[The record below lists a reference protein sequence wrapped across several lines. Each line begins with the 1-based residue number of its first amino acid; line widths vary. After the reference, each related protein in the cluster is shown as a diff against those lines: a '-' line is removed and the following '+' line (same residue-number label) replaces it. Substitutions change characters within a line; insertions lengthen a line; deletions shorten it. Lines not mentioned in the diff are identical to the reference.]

1 MFYDIYIQHS
11 ENVYTFQNIIL
22 NKLKTVAKTCEK
34 VLRLTWLNMFTN
46 LVTKV
51 KIETFKSQLKCHYN
65 KTVIDYNFGSQK
77 DEYTLKSAIYL
88 GLTASV
94 NITFSGR

>member
-1 MFYDIYIQHS
+1 MI
-11 ENVYTFQNIIL
+11 
-22 NKLKTVAKTCEK
+22 
-34 VLRLTWLNMFTN
+34 TN

-51 KIETFKSQLKCHYN
+51 KIETLNSQLKCHYN

-77 DEYTLKSAIYL
+77 DEYTLKSDIHLSLA
-88 GLTASV
+88 ASV